1 VSNSKILFVDR
12 DGTLVEEP
20 PDEQVDSLEK
30 IRFMPGVFA
39 ALRQARSAGFGLAM
53 VTNQDG
59 LGSSSF
65 PQAAFDVAH
74 QFILDAFSSDSIPV
88 HLVTSEAV
96 SLYLTRLAPHG
107 ILIFQISN
115 RYLSLGPIMGRLAA
129 AHGLTALQRIDSVG
143 DDVLP
148 NGKTSSKWVVMART
162 RDDLSPL
169 ISDSR
174 WTVLTPSPSTPLW
187 SDDFSNILGVFRP

>member
-1 VSNSKILFVDR
+1 MTACGDR
-12 DGTLVEEP
+12 CRVVLGDARLSLARASS
-20 PDEQVDSLEK
+20 PDY
-30 IRFMPGVFA
+30 
-39 ALRQARSAGFGLAM
+39 GLI
-53 VTNQDG
+53 V
-59 LGSSSF
+59 
-65 PQAAFDVAH
+65 
-74 QFILDAFSSDSIPV
+74 LDAFSSDSIPV

-162 RDDLSPL
+162 RDDLIPL